1 VLGSEIR
8 QRLRQGL
15 RVYGTHVASL
25 MNPVAAKM
33 STQMELDFAFICTE
47 HMPLDRTE
55 VSMMCQL
62 YAAHGISPIVRVP
75 SPDPTAI
82 SMALDGGAEGI
93 TVPYVETVEEVRRCA
108 GAIRYRPIKGKL
120 LRDAM
125 DGQTDLSAKTQ
136 QFLEQFNRSRYLII
150 GVESVAAIDNLENLL
165 AAGEVDGVFLG
176 PHDITTSM
184 GIPTEYDNPLFLDL
198 VEDVVRRCRKCNV
211 GVGLHT
217 NLLKLGED
225 VAQRFLDAGM
235 NWLIHAADITVMHD
249 AMNAQLGRLRQLA
262 GDEAFQ
268 AEQANVEKQV
278 VESCLSAPT
287 THGDGARADS
297 VDMDARY

>member
-1 VLGSEIR
+1 MKGSQIR
-8 QRLRQGL
+8 QRLRQGD
-15 RVYGTHVASL
+15 RVYGTHIASL
-25 MNPVAAKM
+25 MNPVAATM
-33 STQMELDFAFICTE
+33 SAQMELDFAFLCTE

-62 YAAHGISPIVRVP
+62 YRAHGISPIVRVP

-108 GAIRYRPIKGKL
+108 GAVRYRPIKGKL
-120 LRDAM
+120 LRDVL
-125 DGQTDLSAKTQ
+125 DGRTELSAKTQ
-136 QFLEQFNRSRYLII
+136 KFLEQFNRQQYLLI

-176 PHDITTSM
+176 PHDITASM
-184 GIPTEYDNPLFLDL
+184 GIPTEYDNPRFLD
-198 VEDVVRRCRKCNV
+198 VIEEVARRCRKCNV

-225 VAQRFLDAGM
+225 VAQRFLNAGM
-235 NWLIHAADITVMHD
+235 NWIIHAADITVLHD
-249 AMNAQLGRLRQLA
+249 AMNAQLGRLRRLA
-262 GDEAFQ
+262 GDEAYQ
-268 AEQANVEKQV
+268 ADQGNVEKQV
-278 VESCLSAPT
+278 VQSCLRPT
-287 THGDGARADS
+287 YHLQGKES
-297 VDMDARY
+297 